1 MSRQLAMSSRLGS
14 PDATGRC
21 SCSLFAA
28 WFPGGATI
36 SRPYISCTPA
46 PLRTVLALLTHTAPH
61 MVLHEDF
68 RAMRRSFVAT
78 ASPLLGT
85 GGVSSRRSTMCRLLS
100 SRGITPLHGYYK
112 AIRLPMRD
120 KPLLPF
126 TIVGTLSHPWKRAW
140 GLPGCRDILVS
151 CMPWSKTPRKC
162 APPGHP
168 GGAHVDF
175 RLCNDVVLP
184 NSFFRGSIPSALRAL
199 LLTLYGLRPTCLR
212 SYA

>member
-1 MSRQLAMSSRLGS
+1 MFVFSVCRLVSRRCHNIPAIHQLYPSPSQNRACAINAHGSSHGPSRGIVRAFL
-14 PDATGRC
+14 AT
-21 SCSLFAA
+21 
-28 WFPGGATI
+28 
-36 SRPYISCTPA
+36 
-46 PLRTVLALLTHTAPH
+46 
-61 MVLHEDF
+61 
-68 RAMRRSFVAT
+68 RRSLVVT

-85 GGVSSRRSTMCRLLS
+85 DGVSSRRSTMCRLLS

-112 AIRLPMRD
+112 AIRLPTRD

-151 CMPWSKTPRKC
+151 CMPWSKTPGKC

-184 NSFFRGSIPSALRAL
+184 NSFFRGSIPS
-199 LLTLYGLRPTCLR
+199 TL
-212 SYA
+212 